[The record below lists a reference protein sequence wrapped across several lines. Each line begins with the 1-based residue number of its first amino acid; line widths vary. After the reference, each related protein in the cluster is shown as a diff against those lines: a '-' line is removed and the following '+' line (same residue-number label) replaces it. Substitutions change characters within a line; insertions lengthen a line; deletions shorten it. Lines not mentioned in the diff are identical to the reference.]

1 MISMNDISTRA
12 AREIAHG
19 RKLLED
25 DPESTWGWTTPAGQ
39 RRARRRAQLIVEG
52 ARLGPG
58 MRVLEVGCGTGLF
71 TEFFAATGAQIVAV
85 DLSPELLERAA
96 RRGLPRDRVVFLA
109 KPFEDCALEGPFD
122 AVIGNSILHH
132 LVVERALRQIATLLK
147 RGGAIAFAEPNLLN
161 PQILIQKNVPF
172 IKRRLGD
179 SPDETAFVRWR
190 LTRLLERAGF
200 EDVEIVP
207 FDWLHPATPPGLMRA
222 VQHVGGWIE
231 RIPVL
236 REFAGSVFI
245 RGRRR

>member
-1 MISMNDISTRA
+1 MTDVSTRA

-19 RKLLED
+19 RKLIED
-25 DPESTWGWTTPAGQ
+25 DPESTWGWATPAGQ
-39 RRARRRAQLIVEG
+39 RRARRRAQLIVDG

-85 DLSPELLERAA
+85 DISPELLERAA
-96 RRGLPRDRVVFLA
+96 ARGLPRDRVAFLA
-109 KPFEDCALEGPFD
+109 KPFEECAVEGPFD

-132 LVVERALRQIATLLK
+132 LAVDRALRQMTTLLK
-147 RGGAIAFAEPNLLN
+147 PGGAIGFAEPNLLN

-172 IKRRLGD
+172 IKSRLGD

-190 LTRLLERAGF
+190 LARLLEQAGF
-200 EDVEIVP
+200 EDIEIVP
-207 FDWLHPATPPGLMRA
+207 FDWLHPATPPRLMRV
-222 VQHVGGWIE
+222 VQRVGGWLE
-231 RIPVL
+231 RIPVV

-245 RGRRR
+245 GARRR